1 MRHTE
6 RPKGVEPVG
15 RTKCG
20 ILDLCKPPSFARSV
34 AFPKEGKGDHVVV
47 DEAAPYGFS
56 VATERGNNHQV
67 LREAVLTHTYYFFVH
82 THEKVNC
89 VL

>member
-6 RPKGVEPVG
+6 RPKGVEPEG

-20 ILDLCKPPSFARSV
+20 ILDLYKPPSLARSI
-34 AFPKEGKGDHVVV
+34 AFPKEGKGAHVVV

-56 VATERGNNHQV
+56 VATKRGTNHQV
-67 LREAVLTHTYYFFVH
+67 LRVAL
-82 THEKVNC
+82 
-89 VL
+89 